1 MKSLQ
6 FRRLKIS
13 DQLDHLIEQACL
25 KLENF
30 GFTGVSII
38 VKLGG
43 HKYHI
48 VVDSLY
54 LHSIKDSSYLKRIKE
69 AKEVCLRRIKIDG
82 EDCKILQSSRLSWL
96 ETNALQPFWKKVGG
110 KGETTWGMFLQRLG
124 SIKLDKY
131 KARDNCFIVVNGVK
145 CYGKNNTRNAVVA
158 LLSKFLVQL
167 DAERFDYLLEVVDYY
182 DAFIA
187 LSEGS
192 LTKLPNCKLSKKY
205 LDQGEK
211 NE

>member
-1 MKSLQ
+1 LV
-6 FRRLKIS
+6 
-13 DQLDHLIEQACL
+13 EEACL
-25 KLENF
+25 KLEMF
-30 GFTGVSII
+30 GFTGVSLI
-38 VKLGG
+38 VKMGG

-54 LHSIKDSSYLKRIKE
+54 LHSIKDSSYLTSIRK

-82 EDCKILQSSRLSWL
+82 EDCKVLQSKRLSWV

-110 KGETTWGMFLQRLG
+110 KKETTWGMFFKRVS

-131 KARDNCFIVVNGVK
+131 KARDNCFLIVNGTK
-145 CYGKNNTRNAVVA
+145 CYGKNNTRNAVIA

-167 DAERFDYLLEVVDYY
+167 DAEKFSYLVEVVDYY

-205 LDQGEK
+205 LDQGEE
-211 NE
+211 NERRQVSKGTS